1 MLHSRIKRV
10 ENLIRDQIAQILLLE
25 LQDPRFRFI
34 TVNSVKVTKDLQHA
48 VVFVSFLEEDET
60 KVHDTLEALA
70 RAKGSIKR
78 LLASR
83 IVLKFMPDI
92 TFERDASLHRVAR
105 IDQIL
110 HQIHNEEQPDS
121 ESNSPEND

>member
-48 VVFVSFLEEDET
+48 IVFVSFLEEDET

-78 LLASR
+78 LLSSR

-92 TFERDASLHRVAR
+92 TFERDTSLRRVAR

>member
-10 ENLIRDQIAQILLLE
+10 ENLIRDQVAQILLLE

-34 TVNSVKVTKDLQHA
+34 TVNSVRVTKDLQRA
-48 VVFVSFLEEDET
+48 IVFVSMLEEDET

-92 TFERDASLHRVAR
+92 TFERDASLRRVAR

-110 HQIHNEEQPDS
+110 HKIHNEEPPDP
-121 ESNSPEND
+121 ESNSPESD

>member
-10 ENLIRDQIAQILLLE
+10 ENLIRDQIAQILLME

-48 VVFVSFLEEDET
+48 IVFVSFLEEDET

-78 LLASR
+78 LLSSR

-92 TFERDASLHRVAR
+92 TFERDTSLRRVAR

>member
-34 TVNSVKVTKDLQHA
+34 TVSSVRVTRDLQHA
-48 VVFVSFLEEDET
+48 IVFVSMLEEDET
-60 KVHDTLEALA
+60 KVHNTLEALA

-78 LLASR
+78 LLSSR

-92 TFERDASLHRVAR
+92 TFELDTSLRRVAR
-105 IDQIL
+105 INQIL
-110 HQIHNEEQPDS
+110 HQIHNEEPPDS
-121 ESNSPEND
+121 ESNSPKSD